1 MHPRKLDSDNI
12 VSGQQVKEGEPIGAI
27 GNYDRRPGLTSTHLH
42 FELQVPTRDGW
53 VRVNPYMTLVA
64 SYEHLIGGRGIE
76 IAPPMQAPDIQAE
89 LPNPEAASID
99 PAAPAAIAISTA
111 AAAKIAEDGPP
122 KQKASSKKKIRTKDK
137 RKSRA
142 AKARGKRRTS

>member
-1 MHPRKLDSDNI
+1 
-12 VSGQQVKEGEPIGAI
+12 VKEGEPIGTI

-76 IAPPMQAPDIQAE
+76 IAPPPPAPEIQAE
-89 LPNPEAASID
+89 LPNPAAGSID
-99 PAAPAAIAISTA
+99 PATPAALAISTA
-111 AAAKIAEDGPP
+111 ATARIAEDGPP
-122 KQKASSKKKIRTKDK
+122 KQKAGAKKKRHVKDRRK
-137 RKSRA
+137 SKSRA